1 MTLLRRYRY
10 ANGSSSWGEPLQPFG
25 HPTAGASLSLWE
37 KTGLPHHSKWRKSPE
52 YNSFDF

>member
-25 HPTAGASLSLWE
+25 HPTAGASLSQCE
-37 KTGLPHHSKWRKSPE
+37 KTGLPHHLKSLKSPFH
-52 YNSFDF
+52 NTFDF